1 MISFELEMRE
11 FVCTPSLAG
20 KLLFLLVLVNCCV
33 CYICVFVYLCI
44 CVFVYLCICCS
55 ERRRGRIF
63 FSPSA
68 KVVAGDN
75 DSGEIQNKSKRNP
88 KYFGKKSKKFDAV
101 IGGAEGKCFSP
112 SAKVAADDDPALL
125 CQHSSVVNVVTVFQI

>member
-1 MISFELEMRE
+1 M
-11 FVCTPSLAG
+11 
-20 KLLFLLVLVNCCV
+20 
-33 CYICVFVYLCI
+33 YLCI
-44 CVFVYLCICCS
+44 CVFVFVYLYICFS

-75 DSGEIQNKSKRNP
+75 DSGEIQNKSRRNP

-112 SAKVAADDDPALL
+112 SAKVAADDDPALV
-125 CQHSSVVNVVTVFQI
+125 CQHSSVVNVVTVFEIKI

>member
-1 MISFELEMRE
+1 M
-11 FVCTPSLAG
+11 
-20 KLLFLLVLVNCCV
+20 FLHL
-33 CYICVFVYLCI
+33 YLCI

-75 DSGEIQNKSKRNP
+75 DSGEIQKNPGGIQNISGRNP
-88 KYFGKKSKKFDAV
+88 KRFDAV

-112 SAKVAADDDPALL
+112 SAKVAADDDHALL